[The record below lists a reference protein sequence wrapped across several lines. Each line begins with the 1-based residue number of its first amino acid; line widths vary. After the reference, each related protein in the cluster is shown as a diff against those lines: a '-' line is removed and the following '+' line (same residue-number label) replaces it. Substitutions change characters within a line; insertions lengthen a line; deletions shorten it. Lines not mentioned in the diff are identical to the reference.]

1 MKLEQGKIV
10 KWENSAK
17 QQIVWM
23 VCDDAA
29 SGVVIH
35 SDHLMRVGT
44 ITHNLQEYNVE
55 PFVGTVNIS
64 SAAN

>member
-1 MKLEQGKIV
+1 MKLEQGKVV
-10 KWENSAK
+10 KWENSTK
-17 QQIVWM
+17 QKIVWI
-23 VCDDAA
+23 VCDDNS

-35 SDHLMRVGT
+35 SDKLMHVGT

>member
-1 MKLEQGKIV
+1 MRLEQGKIV

-23 VCDDAA
+23 VCDDAS

-35 SDHLMRVGT
+35 SDQLISVGT

-55 PFVGTVNIS
+55 PFVGSITIN